1 MARLP
6 PLRARGAQCGGA
18 VGADALVA
26 ALLPAQVA
34 PRAPPHAPVA
44 EAAVAA
50 EGADARE
57 ATAAEVAR
65 VLALVILG
73 GWGVVSRAEP
83 RAARRAERLRTTRP
97 AGLVMGLGLAAAAPL
112 ARPDVLALAE
122 AHVAEELGATLIGG
136 GTRCAEPRALRVGAD
151 RQVERQELQNFS
163 LLALGGQRGWDL
175 AATWQQQSL
184 WLLQH
189 SGHRTSRPFPER
201 VVRVS
206 CQLRRRRHAW
216 RATKGGQAWFSL
228 RCPRLATGAPP
239 TPVRREPSGAL
250 RVVAG
255 VIKRTPA
262 VILRRTNP
270 TRPVWGHVRYLLPGA
285 LRQPQ
290 GLVRT
295 SARNSRPFVGT
306 MGVEDVD
313 KVPSPRCSP
322 LELDTVA

>member
-1 MARLP
+1 M
-6 PLRARGAQCGGA
+6 
-18 VGADALVA
+18 
-26 ALLPAQVA
+26 
-34 PRAPPHAPVA
+34 
-44 EAAVAA
+44 
-50 EGADARE
+50 
-57 ATAAEVAR
+57 
-65 VLALVILG
+65 
-73 GWGVVSRAEP
+73 SRAEP
-83 RAARRAERLRTTRP
+83 RAARRAERLRTTRA

-151 RQVERQELQNFS
+151 RQVERQELQNLS

-228 RCPRLATGAPP
+228 RCPRRATGAPP
-239 TPVRREPSGAL
+239 TTRRRPTTGRGASRWPGRHQADTPCGVRV
-250 RVVAG
+250 RVGYCRVAATAWSASCSPCAG
-255 VIKRTPA
+255 GLAATA
-262 VILRRTNP
+262 TARRATAAHSSAP
-270 TRPVWGHVRYLLPGA
+270 WGL
-285 LRQPQ
+285 
-290 GLVRT
+290 RT
-295 SARNSRPFVGT
+295 SIRCRRPAAAR
-306 MGVEDVD
+306 
-313 KVPSPRCSP
+313 
-322 LELDTVA
+322 